1 MWGIIVMI
9 KMIDRLANSAEG
21 YAPGV
26 PGFFVRRS
34 YWYRDVRV

>member
-9 KMIDRLANSAEG
+9 KMIDRLAKSAEG
-21 YAPGV
+21 CAPRV

-34 YWYRDVRV
+34 YWVS